1 MKNLPP
7 EELLELLAPAPAAIF
22 NHLRPLISDRMLGV
36 IAAAD
41 YGNEA
46 EEHLK
51 ELKPIRDNGAVPA
64 TIKWH
69 PKEVLELTRWLTPEN
84 EDPRWKTGRSLRENH
99 LIRLFSCAAL
109 LRIAAEPENN
119 GYFDGENQTIAALVH
134 SAIVLGEDFQKDAL
148 SLLSWLLLRDREL
161 YEDAPFFGLGCLLLA
176 AHTGAPASTVSGL
189 AAWVVEQEARIRS
202 SKAGRKFGPWLLGIS
217 FHTARNQ
224 LWLELLA
231 ARGGKLQPGV
241 EPVLAD
247 LLDRAAAPWEDY
259 FVPAEVL
266 ARSARVGKVRLW
278 TLSDALE
285 VAQRLGGEI
294 FDMRTLLFFSPN
306 GAGWGET
313 SRLDLR
319 REISREAT
327 AGEIRTHYRKQA
339 ERLAAML
346 RERMESSPQLR
357 VAFELY

>member
-1 MKNLPP
+1 MNTPPP
-7 EELLELLAPAPAAIF
+7 EELLELLAPDPAAIF
-22 NHLRPLISDRMLGV
+22 NRLRPLISDRILEV
-36 IAAAD
+36 IAGAD

-64 TIKWH
+64 PIKWQ

-84 EDPRWKTGRSLRENH
+84 EDPRWKTGLSLRENH

-134 SAIVLGEDFQKDAL
+134 SAIILGEDFQKDAL

-247 LLDRAAAPWEDY
+247 LLDRAAAPWENY

-278 TLSDALE
+278 ALPEALE
-285 VAQRLGGEI
+285 VARRLGEEV
-294 FDMRTLLFFSPN
+294 FDMRTLLFFSPK
-306 GAGWGET
+306 GDGWGET
-313 SRLDLR
+313 SRQEIQ

-327 AGEIRTHYRKQA
+327 AVEIRTHYRKQA

>member
-1 MKNLPP
+1 MNNHPP
-7 EELLELLAPAPAAIF
+7 EELLELLAPDPAAIF
-22 NHLRPLISDRMLGV
+22 NRLRPLISDRMLEV
-36 IAAAD
+36 IAGAD

-51 ELKPIRDNGAVPA
+51 KLKPIRNNGAVPA
-64 TIKWH
+64 PVQWH
-69 PKEVLELTRWLTPEN
+69 PKEVLELTRWLMPEN
-84 EDPRWKTGRSLRENH
+84 EDPRWKTGLSIRENH
-99 LIRLFSCAAL
+99 LIRLFSCATL
-109 LRIAAEPENN
+109 LRLAAEPENH
-119 GYFDGENQTIAALVH
+119 GYFDGESPTIAPLVH
-134 SAIVLGEDFQKDAL
+134 SAIVLGEDLQKDAL
-148 SLLSWLLLRDREL
+148 ALLAWLLKRDREL

-176 AHTGAPASTVSGL
+176 AHTGAPASTVGGL
-189 AAWVVEQEARIRS
+189 AAWVVEQEARLRS
-202 SKAGRKFGPWLLGIS
+202 AKAGRKFGPWLLGLS
-217 FHTARNQ
+217 FHSARNQ

-231 ARGGKLQPGV
+231 TRNGKLQPGV
-241 EPVLAD
+241 EPVLED
-247 LLDRAAAPWEDY
+247 LLNRAAAPWEDY
-259 FVPAEVL
+259 FVPAELL
-266 ARSARVGKVRLW
+266 ARGTRVGNVRLW
-278 TLSDALE
+278 AFPDALE
-285 VAQRLGGEI
+285 VARRLGEEV

-313 SRLDLR
+313 SRQDLR

>member
-7 EELLELLAPAPAAIF
+7 EELLEQLAPDPAAIF
-22 NHLRPLISDRMLGV
+22 NRLRPLISDRMLEV
-36 IAAAD
+36 IAGAD

-51 ELKPIRDNGAVPA
+51 ELKPIRDSGAVPA
-64 TIKWH
+64 PVKWQ

-84 EDPRWKTGRSLRENH
+84 EDPRWKTGLSLRENH

-109 LRIAAEPENN
+109 LRTAAEPENH
-119 GYFDGENQTIAALVH
+119 GYFEGENQTIAALVH
-134 SAIVLGEDFQKDAL
+134 SAMFLGEELQRDAL
-148 SLLSWLLLRDREL
+148 SLLAWLLLRDREL

-176 AHTGAPASTVSGL
+176 AHTGAPASTISGL
-189 AAWVVEQEARIRS
+189 TAWVVEQETRLRS
-202 SKAGRKFGPWLLGIS
+202 EKAGRKFGPWLLGLS
-217 FHTARNQ
+217 FHSARNQ

-231 ARGGKLQPGV
+231 TRSGKLQPGV
-241 EPVLAD
+241 EPMLED
-247 LLDRAAAPWEDY
+247 LLNRAAAPWEDY
-259 FVPAEVL
+259 FVPTELL
-266 ARSARVGKVRLW
+266 ARGTRVGNVRLW
-278 TLSDALE
+278 ALPDALE
-285 VAQRLGGEI
+285 VARRLGEEV

-313 SRLDLR
+313 SRQDLR

-327 AGEIRTHYRKQA
+327 AGEIRAHYRKQA

-346 RERMESSPQLR
+346 RERMETSPQLR